1 MKIKTDFV
9 TNSSSTSFVVMTKGE
24 LTMSAF
30 LKAVGVSQ
38 DSMFL
43 DMFMKLFYLFK
54 NDLTSLEDIAIQ
66 YRCSSVE
73 EYMEK
78 YLSEDTQARIHQAQK
93 KGFEIFVGELD
104 SDNEAIETLFCC
116 DAFIIE
122 GDKLIIDATEDSW

>member
-1 MKIKTDFV
+1 MA
-9 TNSSSTSFVVMTKGE
+9 KGE
-24 LTMSAF
+24 LTMHAF

-43 DMFMKLFYLFK
+43 DMFIKLFNLFK
-54 NDLTSLEDIAIQ
+54 NDLNRLEDNAIQ

-73 EYMEK
+73 EYIEK
-78 YLSEDTQARIHQAQK
+78 YFSKDTQARIRQAQK
-93 KGFEIFVGELD
+93 NGFEIYVGELD

-116 DAFIIE
+116 DAFVIE

>member
-24 LTMSAF
+24 LTLQAF

-43 DMFMKLFYLFK
+43 GLFVKLFILFK
-54 NDLTSLEDIAIQ
+54 NDLNSLEYTAIQ
-66 YRCSSVE
+66 YGCSSVE

-78 YLSEDTQARIHQAQK
+78 YFSKDTQARILQARE
-93 KGFEIFVGELD
+93 KGFDIYVGKLH
-104 SDNEAIETLFCC
+104 SDNDEIETLFCC
-116 DAFIIE
+116 DAFVIE
-122 GDKLIIDATEDSW
+122 GDKIIIDATEDAW